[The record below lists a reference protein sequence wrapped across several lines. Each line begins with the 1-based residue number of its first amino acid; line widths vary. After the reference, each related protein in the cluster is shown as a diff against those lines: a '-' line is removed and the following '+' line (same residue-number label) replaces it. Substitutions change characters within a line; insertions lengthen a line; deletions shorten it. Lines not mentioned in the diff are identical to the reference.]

1 MPLSINSIAPDFTAE
16 TTEGTI
22 RFHDWIGE
30 NWCMLFSHP
39 KDFTPVC
46 TTELGVVAGMKPQFD
61 RRGVKIIGLSIDS
74 LEDHNKW
81 SKQIE
86 TATGAAP
93 NYPLIADTNLSIA
106 KLYDM
111 LPADA
116 GDTSKG
122 RTAAD
127 NATARTVFV
136 IGPDKKIK
144 LTISY
149 PMTTGREFNEVL
161 RAIDSLQ
168 LTARHQ
174 LATPANW
181 KHGDDL
187 LIASSV
193 SDEDARTRFPKGWK
207 APLPYLRLVSA
218 LQS

>member
-1 MPLSINSIAPDFTAE
+1 MNS
-16 TTEGTI
+16 
-22 RFHDWIGE
+22 R
-30 NWCMLFSHP
+30 
-39 KDFTPVC
+39 
-46 TTELGVVAGMKPQFD
+46 MKPEFD
-61 RRGVKIIGLSIDS
+61 RRDVKLIGLSIDPI
-74 LEDHNKW
+74 EDHARWADDIK
-81 SKQIE
+81 
-86 TATGAAP
+86 TATGTAP
-93 NYPLIADTNLSIA
+93 NYPLIGDTDLRIA

-116 GDTSKG
+116 GDTSEG

-149 PMTTGREFNEVL
+149 PMTTGRDFNEVL

-168 LTARHQ
+168 VTMRYQ

-187 LIASSV
+187 VIVPSV
-193 SDEDARTRFPKGWK
+193 SDAEARKRFPQGWK
-207 APLPYLRLVSA
+207 APVPYLRLVSA
-218 LQS
+218 VQA